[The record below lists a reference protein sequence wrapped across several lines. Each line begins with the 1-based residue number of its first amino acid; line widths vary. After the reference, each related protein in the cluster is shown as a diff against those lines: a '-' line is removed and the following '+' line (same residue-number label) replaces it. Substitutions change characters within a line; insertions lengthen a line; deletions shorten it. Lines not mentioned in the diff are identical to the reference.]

1 MEAPVKI
8 ALLLDLIRWHNKRI
22 DRGGNLCR
30 SNVLESFVVG
40 GPRHFS
46 SRLQLCWVA
55 NLLGS
60 LTLCFTRSFLA
71 LSHCCGRLQ

>member
-40 GPRHFS
+40 GPRHS
-46 SRLQLCWVA
+46 S
-55 NLLGS
+55 S
-60 LTLCFTRSFLA
+60 
-71 LSHCCGRLQ
+71 